1 MASLFS
7 HFFDL
12 FSRDR
17 KAPIYV
23 SDAPVFPTSETPPIQ
38 SHSQPLAPVSA
49 STSTLQPLK
58 NWSHPFKDKNPPLLQ
73 LTQLAK
79 AASGYYP
86 LGRNGLWHGGVH
98 FDSGTAGTLEQSSVH
113 CLADGEVVAYRIDK
127 HSPTTTYF
135 VNELC
140 VPKPFSRNFVLVR
153 HRLEAPKIEGS
164 PDMPPSLTFYS
175 LYMHLQDWADYQSA
189 PAIARPAFWP
199 EGQTR
204 RVKATVKDVVPGHPG
219 QQGLNVRNQAQR
231 GKVLALLPR
240 GAEVSVSGEG
250 DYRKLENTPGPDVLK
265 RADGS
270 LLGYLSINFLEPIAG
285 GEYQV
290 KGNPSLNVRAEAS
303 ASSTI
308 ITTLPNGT
316 QVTVSGEGAFRKL
329 ERVSQYVHFNSLEG
343 AREPMADR
351 IVVLDQPIAIKAG
364 ELIGHIGEYQDS
376 GAERPEKKLHLEVF
390 SGDEVEGFI
399 EASRAW
405 AQRLPVTGKTWLKL
419 AKGTNVV
426 AHQER
431 FNTTQPPTLRDASTP
446 SDADLL
452 VPKSLLDGLRAE
464 DKIVITATAERKA
477 CNWYRL
483 NGLLHD
489 VNNTLLDGW
498 VREEVGVTPWVN
510 PWSWEGYDTIFNYD
524 TPRQALA
531 SFLRAANRFSEDQLE
546 RHGALADAS
555 DKGPMKSRL
564 YDIIDRDHDGKM
576 TAEELQAAISL
587 PAHAQSLSQLIIH
600 YESEWHYKPQKWDTL
615 DKVLGH
621 SGSTPHLNWLAEKE
635 RIKQMSWWDE
645 VATKVGLPAHGQ
657 VYHLHPVGLH
667 GRFMVNANGVLICTK
682 CRATINLTK
691 EFLEEIC
698 GKDVKSP
705 FISAMVEASGSMFKK
720 YGIDS
725 CDQITHLLAQAK
737 KETGGFLS
745 LRESLNY
752 SRKTYTAARLYRL
765 APTAIN
771 AGFVRK
777 GITFENDAEKLKWID
792 EHLIGNDVA
801 YGEHCFGNRDQPG
814 KDFRGRGLIHL
825 THYETY
831 KKCARETGLRVDLNP
846 ELLESDFAVA
856 IETALWFWK
865 GMGIAAIAENP
876 SIFGDAAVT
885 AVTRP
890 INVGL
895 AGLSDRQR
903 YKREI
908 TPIFK
913 HHFNSGCSKN
923 G

>member
-7 HFFDL
+7 QFFDL
-12 FSRDR
+12 FSSDR

-23 SDAPVFPTSETPPIQ
+23 SDAPVFPTPETPPIQ
-38 SHSQPLAPVSA
+38 SQSQPQAPAPA
-49 STSTLQPLK
+49 STVTLQPLK

-86 LGRNGLWHGGVH
+86 LGRSGLWHGGVH

-164 PDMPPSLTFYS
+164 PDIPPSLAFYS

-240 GAEVSVSGEG
+240 GAEVTVSGEG
-250 DYRKLENTPGPDVLK
+250 DYRKLENTTGPDVLK
-265 RADGS
+265 SADGS

-316 QVTVSGEGAFRKL
+316 EVTISGEGEFRKL
-329 ERVSQYVHFNSLEG
+329 ERVNQYVHFNSLEG

-364 ELIGHIGEYQDS
+364 ELIGHIGKYQDS
-376 GAERPEKKLHLEVF
+376 GAEHPEKKLHLEVF
-390 SGDEVEGFI
+390 SGDEVETFI
-399 EASRAW
+399 EASRDW
-405 AQRLPVTGKTWLKL
+405 AKRLPAISKTWLKI
-419 AKGTNVV
+419 AKGTAVV
-426 AHQER
+426 AHQPA
-431 FNTTQPPTLRDASTP
+431 FNATQPPTLRDVSTP

-452 VPKSLLDGLRAE
+452 VPKSLLDGLPAE
-464 DKIVITATAERKA
+464 SKIVVPATAERNA

-483 NGLLHD
+483 DGLLHD
-489 VNNTLLDGW
+489 ANNTLLNGW
-498 VREEVGVTPWVN
+498 VREEVGVTLWVN

-531 SFLRAANRFSEDQLE
+531 SFLRAVNRFSEDQLE
-546 RHGALADAS
+546 RHGSLAETS

-600 YESEWHYKPQKWDTL
+600 YESEWHYKPQKWDAL
-615 DKVLGH
+615 DEVLGH

-657 VYHLHPVGLH
+657 VYHFHPVGLV
-667 GRFMVNANGVLICTK
+667 GSMYTLRRQGSDLVVQRGQVTFDAEGNDIPN
-682 CRATINLTK
+682 
-691 EFLEEIC
+691 
-698 GKDVKSP
+698 SP
-705 FISAMVEASGSMFKK
+705 YFSRRLHWPGGASGVTLGRG
-720 YGIDS
+720 YDIRHRTQGAVRADLI
-725 CDQITHLLAQAK
+725 
-737 KETGGFLS
+737 
-745 LRESLNY
+745 
-752 SRKTYTAARLYRL
+752 AAGVD
-765 APTAIN
+765 I
-771 AGFVRK
+771 VS
-777 GITFENDAEKLKWID
+777 AEK
-792 EHLIGNDVA
+792 
-801 YGEHCFGNRDQPG
+801 FS
-814 KDFRGRGLIHL
+814 RG
-825 THYETY
+825 
-831 KKCARETGLRVDLNP
+831 
-846 ELLESDFAVA
+846 
-856 IETALWFWK
+856 
-865 GMGIAAIAENP
+865 
-876 SIFGDAAVT
+876 
-885 AVTRP
+885 
-890 INVGL
+890 
-895 AGLSDRQR
+895 AGLSGNAARDFVSANRDAFGAISQRAQRVLFEDVVYPRYEAATQQQYNSSVTSGGATWEQLDDRVRDIAVDLTYQQGSVWNR
-903 YKREI
+903 QAPHIRGNNRELLAI
-908 TPIFK
+908 YIQETPELVQYEQGRNRAK
-913 HHFNSGCSKN
+913 YLRRGN
-923 G
+923 

>member
-290 KGNPSLNVRAEAS
+290 KGNPSLDVRAEAS

-405 AQRLPVTGKTWLKL
+405 AQRLPVTGKIWLKL

-531 SFLRAANRFSEDQLE
+531 SFLRAVNRFSETELE

-600 YESEWHYKPQKWDTL
+600 YESEWHYKPQKWDAL

-657 VYHLHPVGLH
+657 VYHFHPVGLV
-667 GRFMVNANGVLICTK
+667 GRFAKLGELINVDDFLKQYEQAHTLFSPGT
-682 CRATINLTK
+682 RALSQGSKENL
-691 EFLEEIC
+691 
-698 GKDVKSP
+698 
-705 FISAMVEASGSMFKK
+705 KK
-720 YGIDS
+720 I
-725 CDQITHLLAQAK
+725 II
-737 KETGGFLS
+737 
-745 LRESLNY
+745 
-752 SRKTYTAARLYRL
+752 
-765 APTAIN
+765 AIN
-771 AGFVRK
+771 MHYESSALKTNLYEVSYMLATVRHEAYYFPRGEYFSDRPEVGDLSYFNRYDPVRASTEK
-777 GITFENDAEKLKWID
+777 RRLTAKEN
-792 EHLIGNDVA
+792 GNTQEGDG
-801 YGEHCFGNRDQPG
+801 YRY
-814 KDFRGRGLIHL
+814 RGRGCVHL
-825 THYETY
+825 TWKNNYQKFSDLLSHDFVVDPDAA
-831 KKCARETGLRVDLNP
+831 ARFEHSVPIMIVGMT
-846 ELLESDFAVA
+846 
-856 IETALWFWK
+856 K
-865 GMGIAAIAENP
+865 GMFTGKKLTDYFSSSKVDYVSARRIINALYEAELIASYAERFEIILKKT
-876 SIFGDAAVT
+876 S
-885 AVTRP
+885 
-890 INVGL
+890 
-895 AGLSDRQR
+895 GLSLG
-903 YKREI
+903 Y
-908 TPIFK
+908 
-913 HHFNSGCSKN
+913 
-923 G
+923 